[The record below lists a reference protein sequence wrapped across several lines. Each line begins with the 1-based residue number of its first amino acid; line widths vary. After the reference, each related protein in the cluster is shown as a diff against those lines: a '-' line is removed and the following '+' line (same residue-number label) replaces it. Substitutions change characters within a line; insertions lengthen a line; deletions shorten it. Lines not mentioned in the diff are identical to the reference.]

1 MEGMGSL
8 KATKLAIPEDLRS
21 VSPVHQGSETSL
33 EAGKKVEKVQPQQ
46 AEKVGERDVNG
57 MALELDKALKDID
70 SKFSASI
77 DDSTGILVVRITD
90 PTTGEIV
97 KQVPS
102 QKLLDADVNMEKIIG
117 LLVDDMA

>member
-8 KATKLAIPEDLRS
+8 KATKVAIPEDLRS
-21 VSPVHQGSETSL
+21 ASPVRQGSETSL
-33 EAGKKVEKVQPQQ
+33 EAGKKVEKGQPHQ
-46 AEKVGERDVNG
+46 AKKVGERDVNG

>member
-8 KATKLAIPEDLRS
+8 KATKVAISEDFRS
-21 VSPVHQGSETSL
+21 ASPVHQESETSL
-33 EAGKKVEKVQPQQ
+33 EAGKKVEKGQPQQ

-57 MALELDKALKDID
+57 MALELDKALKNID
-70 SKFSASI
+70 SRFSASI
-77 DDSTGILVVRITD
+77 DDGTGILVVRITD
-90 PTTGEIV
+90 STTGEIV

>member
-8 KATKLAIPEDLRS
+8 KATKVAIPEDLRS

>member
-8 KATKLAIPEDLRS
+8 KTSKTVTPEDLRS
-21 VSPVHQGSETSL
+21 ASRVHQGAGPSL
-33 EAGKKVEKVQPQQ
+33 EAGKQVEKVQPQQ
-46 AEKVGERDVNG
+46 AEKVEARDVKA
-57 MALELDKALKDID
+57 MALGLDKALKDID
-70 SKFSASI
+70 SKFSVSI

>member
-1 MEGMGSL
+1 
-8 KATKLAIPEDLRS
+8 
-21 VSPVHQGSETSL
+21 
-33 EAGKKVEKVQPQQ
+33 
-46 AEKVGERDVNG
+46 

-90 PTTGEIV
+90 PATGEIV
-97 KQVPS
+97 KQVPP
-102 QKLLDADVNMEKIIG
+102 QQLLDADVNMDKIIG